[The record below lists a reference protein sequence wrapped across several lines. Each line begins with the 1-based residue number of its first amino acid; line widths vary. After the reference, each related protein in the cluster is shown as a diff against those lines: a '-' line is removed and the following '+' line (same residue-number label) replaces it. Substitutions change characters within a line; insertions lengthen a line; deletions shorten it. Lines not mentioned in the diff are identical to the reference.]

1 MISMTVRRKIEKLS
15 DGKNRME
22 RESQPTERSIALV
35 TGAAQGIGRGIA
47 QSLAEAS
54 YKVMLADIEEDL
66 LEKANAELLARG
78 FAVVAQRLDVASHL
92 DWASATLAVSS
103 KWGGLDLLVNCAGI
117 SPRGTVESTS
127 EALWEQTLSI
137 NLKGPWLG
145 IKAAL
150 PFLRERRGTIVNIG
164 STRATR
170 PMPGLFSYIVSK
182 SGLWGLTQQVAVE
195 YLNESITC
203 NMIAPG
209 WVDTPNERLIQARH
223 GRPDFP
229 AGIRNLTTPEEI
241 GAAVVFLASPL
252 GRKINGVI
260 LYLDGG
266 LQIADDAGMVY
277 LPDRIR
283 PPYEQRID
291 ES

>member
-1 MISMTVRRKIEKLS
+1 MQRGSL
-15 DGKNRME
+15 
-22 RESQPTERSIALV
+22 PAERSIALV

-47 QSLAEAS
+47 QSLAQGS
-54 YKVMLADIEEDL
+54 YRVMLADIED
-66 LEKANAELLARG
+66 ELLAETTHELRAQG
-78 FAVVAQRLDVASHL
+78 FDVVGHHL
-92 DWASATLAVSS
+92 EVSSSQDWASAMAVVNS
-103 KWGGLDLLVNCAGI
+103 KWEGLDVLVNCAGI

-127 EALWEQTLSI
+127 EALWEQTLGV

-145 IKAAL
+145 IKAAIPL
-150 PFLRERRGTIVNIG
+150 LRQRRGTIINIG

-170 PMPGLFSYIVSK
+170 PMPGLFSYVVSK
-182 SGLWGLTQQVAVE
+182 AGLWGLTQQVAVE

-209 WVDTPNERLIQARH
+209 WVDTPNERLIQAKF

-229 AGIRNLTTPEEI
+229 EGIRNLTTPAEI
-241 GAAVVFLASPL
+241 GAAVAFLASPS

-283 PPYEQRID
+283 PPYEQRIQ

>member
-1 MISMTVRRKIEKLS
+1 
-15 DGKNRME
+15 
-22 RESQPTERSIALV
+22 
-35 TGAAQGIGRGIA
+35 
-47 QSLAEAS
+47 
-54 YKVMLADIEEDL
+54 MLADIEEAL
-66 LEKANAELLARG
+66 LEKSTAELSARG
-78 FAVVAQRLDVASHL
+78 FSVMARRLDVASEL
-92 DWASATLAVSS
+92 DWASATLALSTN
-103 KWGGLDLLVNCAGI
+103 WGGLDLLVNCAGI
-117 SPRGTVESTS
+117 SPRGTVETTS
-127 EALWEQTLSI
+127 EALWERTLST

-150 PFLRERRGTIVNIG
+150 PLLLQRRGTIVNIG

-170 PMPGLFSYIVSK
+170 PMPGLFSYTVSK

-195 YLNESITC
+195 YLGESITC

-209 WVDTPNERLIQARH
+209 WVDTPNERLIQAKY

-241 GAAVVFLASPL
+241 GGAVVFLASPL

-260 LYLDGG
+260 LYMDGG

-277 LPDRIR
+277 LPDRVR

>member
-1 MISMTVRRKIEKLS
+1 
-15 DGKNRME
+15 ME
-22 RESQPTERSIALV
+22 RESQPTGRSIALV

-54 YKVMLADIEEDL
+54 YKVMLADIDEDL
-66 LEKANAELLARG
+66 LEKTTAELVARG
-78 FAVVAQRLDVASHL
+78 FAALAQRLDVASDL
-92 DWASATLAVSS
+92 DWASATQALST

-127 EALWEQTLSI
+127 EALWERTLSI

-150 PFLRERRGTIVNIG
+150 PLLRERRGTIVNIG

-195 YLNESITC
+195 YLNDSITC

-241 GAAVVFLASPL
+241 GAAVVFVASPL

>member
-1 MISMTVRRKIEKLS
+1 MVS
-15 DGKNRME
+15 DLLPA
-22 RESQPTERSIALV
+22 QRSIALV

-47 QSLAEAS
+47 HSLAQAA
-54 YKVMLADIEEDL
+54 YRVMLADIDDDL
-66 LEKANAELLARG
+66 LALGTAELQAAG
-78 FAVVAQRLDVASHL
+78 FDVVSHHRDVAIGH
-92 DWASATLAVSS
+92 DWASAIAVLSS
-103 KWGGLDLLVNCAGI
+103 KWGGLDVLVNCAGI

-127 EALWEQTLSI
+127 EALWDQTLGI

-145 IKAAL
+145 VKNAIPL
-150 PFLRERRGTIVNIG
+150 LRQRRGTIINIG

-182 SGLWGLTQQVAVE
+182 AGLWGLTQQVAVE

-209 WVDTPNERLIQARH
+209 WVDTPNERLIQARF

-229 AGIRNLTTPEEI
+229 EGIRNLTTPEEI
-241 GAAVVFLASPL
+241 GAAVVYLASPL

-277 LPDRIR
+277 LPDRVR

-291 ES
+291 KP

>member
-1 MISMTVRRKIEKLS
+1 
-15 DGKNRME
+15 ME
-22 RESQPTERSIALV
+22 RASHPPERSIALV

-54 YKVMLADIEEDL
+54 YKVVLADIEEEI
-66 LEKANAELLARG
+66 LEKTTAELLARG
-78 FAVVAQRLDVASHL
+78 FAVVAQRLDVVSDL
-92 DWASATLAVSS
+92 DWSSAISSVSA

-145 IKAAL
+145 IRAAM
-150 PFLRERRGTIVNIG
+150 PFLRERRGTVVNIG

-209 WVDTPNERLIQARH
+209 WVDTPNERLIQTKY

-260 LYLDGG
+260 LYMDGG

-277 LPDRIR
+277 LPDRVR

>member
-1 MISMTVRRKIEKLS
+1 
-15 DGKNRME
+15 ME
-22 RESQPTERSIALV
+22 RASRPAERSIALV

-47 QSLAEAS
+47 DSLAEAS
-54 YKVMLADIEEDL
+54 YRVVLADIEEEL
-66 LEKANAELLARG
+66 LEKATAKLLARG
-78 FAVVAQRLDVASHL
+78 FAVVAQRLDVSSDL
-92 DWASATLAVSS
+92 DWSSAILSVIA

-170 PMPGLFSYIVSK
+170 PMPGLFSYVVSK

-209 WVDTPNERLIQARH
+209 WVDTPNERLIQAKY

-260 LYLDGG
+260 LYMDGG

-277 LPDRIR
+277 LPDRVR